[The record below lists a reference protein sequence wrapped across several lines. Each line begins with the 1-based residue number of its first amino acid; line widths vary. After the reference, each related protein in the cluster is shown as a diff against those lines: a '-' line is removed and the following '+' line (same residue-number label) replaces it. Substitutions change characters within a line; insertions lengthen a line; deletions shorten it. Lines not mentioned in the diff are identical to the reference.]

1 MENDNN
7 KEERPQSDLSRREM
21 LKGAIAGAAAAG
33 ISAVTPSGAEAQAKT
48 DSPQPVN
55 PYGGGPS
62 KGLQFPPYYQPTASV
77 RSRMNYFPG
86 SEQIGKDEMR
96 ISFVGSCPFPPR
108 RDQAGTCIMVE
119 LGNGDR
125 FFFDFG
131 PGCVKN
137 ILAMG
142 VPVPAINDIFIT
154 HLHVDHYHDLSYLLP
169 FSAWSGRWKMPLR
182 VTGPSG
188 RTPELGTKG
197 MVAGMKQMLKW
208 HLEAFDACPIG
219 DGYEVEVNE
228 FDWKDENGICYDK
241 NGVTVRHWR
250 RSHVKDGASAYRLD
264 WNGLS
269 FVWTGDGRP
278 DDLTAKY
285 AKNVDVFVTELQPD
299 LALINQL
306 KYGLPQFLFNYT
318 VDIHHTVAYATG
330 YLINQVNPRVGMA
343 THLCF
348 DDDTLNEQTADI
360 RAHWKGLFL
369 YGAPDVVTLNVT
381 KDAIWQRDAVLPGFA
396 GQPLPN
402 PTLLFGDPL
411 PLNTGQGVV
420 PQPRLPREQQQE
432 QLTRD
437 LEIDPHKYYPPNVYR
452 EPLTKLPNPQ
462 HVDLME
468 MAKVMGIDISK
479 FKK

>member
-1 MENDNN
+1 MENDDN
-7 KEERPQSDLSRREM
+7 KKEWLQSDLSRRDM
-21 LKGAIAGAAAAG
+21 LRGAIAGAAAVGIFAVDPTSAG
-33 ISAVTPSGAEAQAKT
+33 AQASAT
-48 DSPQPVN
+48 PPQPVN

-62 KGLQFPPYYQPTASV
+62 KGLQFPPYYKPTPSV

-86 SEQIGKDEMR
+86 SEPLGPDEMR

-131 PGCVKN
+131 PGCIKN

-142 VPVPAINDIFIT
+142 VPVPSINDIFIT

-169 FSAWSGRWKMPLR
+169 FSAWSGRWRMPLR

-285 AKNVDVFVTELQPD
+285 AKNVDAFVTELQPD

-369 YGAPDVVTLNVT
+369 YGAPDVVTVNVT

-420 PQPRLPREQQQE
+420 PQPRLAREEQQE

-437 LEIDPHKYYPPNVYR
+437 LEIDPHKYYPPDVYR
-452 EPLTKLPNPQ
+452 QPLTKLPNPQ
-462 HVDLME
+462 LVDLME
-468 MAKVMGIDISK
+468 MAKVMGIDVSK

>member
-1 MENDNN
+1 MATDENA
-7 KEERPQSDLSRREM
+7 KFPQTDLTRRNM
-21 LKGAIAGAAAAG
+21 LKGAGALAAAAG
-33 ISAVTPSGAEAQAKT
+33 LSAVEPISAQAQANCE
-48 DSPQPVN
+48 PPVN

-62 KGLQFPPYYQPTASV
+62 KGLQFPPYYQPTPSV

-86 SEQIGKDEMR
+86 SEPLGKDEMR

-137 ILAMG
+137 IVAMG
-142 VPVPAINDIFIT
+142 VPVQAINDIFIT
-154 HLHVDHYHDLSYLLP
+154 HLHIDHYHDLSYLLP
-169 FSAWSGRWKMPLR
+169 FSAWSGRWRMPLR

-188 RTPELGTKG
+188 RTPELGTNG

-219 DGYEVEVNE
+219 DGYEIEVNE

-299 LALINQL
+299 LARINQL
-306 KYGLPQFLFNYT
+306 KYGLPEFLFNYT
-318 VDIHHTVAYATG
+318 VDIHHTLAYATG
-330 YLINQVNPRVGMA
+330 YLINQVNPRVGIA
-343 THLCF
+343 THLAF
-348 DDDTLNEQTADI
+348 DRDTLNEQSADV
-360 RAHWKGLFL
+360 RAHWNGLFL
-369 YGAPDVVTLNVT
+369 YGAPDVVTVNVT
-381 KDAIWQRDAVLPGFA
+381 KDAIWARDAVLPEYA

-402 PTLLFGDPL
+402 PTLLFGNPL
-411 PLNTGQGVV
+411 PLQTGQGVV
-420 PQPRLPREQQQE
+420 PQPRLPREMQQE

-452 EPLTKLPNPQ
+452 QPLTKLPNPQ
-462 HVDLME
+462 LVDLME
-468 MAKVMGIDISK
+468 MAKVMNIDISQ

>member
-1 MENDNN
+1 MSDEK
-7 KEERPQSDLSRREM
+7 KETNGIVRREM
-21 LKGAIAGAAAAG
+21 LKSIGVAAAG
-33 ISAVTPSGAEAQAKT
+33 IAASAVPSAAE
-48 DSPQPVN
+48 PQSVADQPTN
-55 PYGGGPS
+55 PYGGGPGT
-62 KGLQFPPYYQPTASV
+62 GLQFPPYYRPTPSV

-86 SEQIGKDEMR
+86 SEPIGKDEMR

-169 FSAWSGRWKMPLR
+169 FSAWAGRWRMPLR

-278 DDLTAKY
+278 DELTAKY
-285 AKNVDVFVTELQPD
+285 AKGVDVFVTEIQPD
-299 LALINQL
+299 LARINML
-306 KYGLPQFLFNYT
+306 KYGLPEFLFNYT
-318 VDIHHTVAYATG
+318 VDIHHTLAYATG
-330 YLINQVNPRVGMA
+330 YLIKQVNPRCGMV
-343 THLCF
+343 THLAFDNDTRGASDPSESGHVGRHRKQRIEADRSGDFDRLARVHLLQQCGIARVNPEVGTNAQREHDR
-348 DDDTLNEQTADI
+348 DDDL
-360 RAHWKGLFL
+360 RAQAAAGGHRNGERRSG
-369 YGAPDVVTLNVT
+369 YG
-381 KDAIWQRDAVLPGFA
+381 
-396 GQPLPN
+396 
-402 PTLLFGDPL
+402 
-411 PLNTGQGVV
+411 
-420 PQPRLPREQQQE
+420 
-432 QLTRD
+432 
-437 LEIDPHKYYPPNVYR
+437 
-452 EPLTKLPNPQ
+452 
-462 HVDLME
+462 
-468 MAKVMGIDISK
+468 
-479 FKK
+479 

>member
-1 MENDNN
+1 METDD
-7 KEERPQSDLSRREM
+7 KKKERPQSDLSRREM
-21 LKGAIAGAAAAG
+21 LKGAIAGAAAVG
-33 ISAVTPSGAEAQAKT
+33 ISAVDPTTAGAQANPT
-48 DSPQPVN
+48 PPQPVN

-62 KGLQFPPYYQPTASV
+62 KGLQFPPYYQPTPSV

-86 SEQIGKDEMR
+86 SEPIGKDEMR

-142 VPVPAINDIFIT
+142 VPVPSINDIFIT

-169 FSAWSGRWKMPLR
+169 FSAWAGRWKMPLR

-369 YGAPDVVTLNVT
+369 YGAPDVVTVNVT

-396 GQPLPN
+396 GQPLPP

-437 LEIDPHKYYPPNVYR
+437 LEIDPHKYYPPDVYR
-452 EPLTKLPNPQ
+452 QPLTKLPDPQ
-462 HVDLME
+462 LVDLME

>member
-1 MENDNN
+1 MANDENT
-7 KEERPQSDLSRREM
+7 KLPQTDLTRRNM
-21 LKGAIAGAAAAG
+21 LKGAGALAATVG
-33 ISAVTPSGAEAQAKT
+33 LSAIDPTSAQAQANCE
-48 DSPQPVN
+48 PPVN

-62 KGLQFPPYYQPTASV
+62 KGLQFPPYYKPTPSV

-86 SEQIGKDEMR
+86 SETLGPDEMR

-131 PGCVKN
+131 PGCIKN
-137 ILAMG
+137 IIAMG
-142 VPVPAINDIFIT
+142 VPCPAINDIFIT

-169 FSAWSGRWKMPLR
+169 FSAWSGRWRMPLR

-219 DGYEVEVNE
+219 DGYEIEVNE
-228 FDWKDENGICYDK
+228 FDWKDENRICYDK

-278 DDLTAKY
+278 DELTEKY

-318 VDIHHTVAYATG
+318 VDIHHTLAYATG

-360 RAHWKGLFL
+360 RAHWNGLFL
-369 YGAPDVVTLNVT
+369 YGAPDVVTVNVT
-381 KDAIWQRDAVLPGFA
+381 KDAIWARDAVLPGFA

-411 PLNTGQGVV
+411 PLQTGQGVV
-420 PQPRLPREQQQE
+420 PQPRLPREMQQE
-432 QLTRD
+432 ELTRQ
-437 LEIDPHKYYPPNVYR
+437 LEIDPHLYYPPNVYR
-452 EPLTKLPNPQ
+452 QPLTKLPNPQ
-462 HVDLME
+462 TVDLVE
-468 MAKVMGIDISK
+468 MAKVMGIDISQ

>member
-1 MENDNN
+1 MATDD
-7 KEERPQSDLSRREM
+7 KTKTSPQSRQ
-21 LKGAIAGAAAAG
+21 
-33 ISAVTPSGAEAQAKT
+33 SGAEQL
-48 DSPQPVN
+48 SN

-62 KGLQFPPYYQPTASV
+62 TGLQFPPYYKPTPSV
-77 RSRMNYFPG
+77 RSRNNYFPG
-86 SEQIGKDEMR
+86 SETLGPDEMR

-142 VPVPAINDIFIT
+142 VPVPEINDIFIT

-169 FSAWSGRWKMPLR
+169 FSAWAGRWKMPLR

-188 RTPELGTKG
+188 RTPDLGTKA

-241 NGVTVRHWR
+241 NGVTIRHWR
-250 RSHVKDGASAYRLD
+250 RSHAKDGASAYRLD

-285 AKNVDVFVTELQPD
+285 AKGVDVFVTETAAGFGAHQPAQVRTARIPFQLHRGHPPYAD
-299 LALINQL
+299 LC
-306 KYGLPQFLFNYT
+306 
-318 VDIHHTVAYATG
+318 HRATSSSRSTRAAAWSRTSRSTMTRSTR
-330 YLINQVNPRVGMA
+330 QS
-343 THLCF
+343 
-348 DDDTLNEQTADI
+348 ADV
-360 RAHWKGLFL
+360 RAHWDGLFL
-369 YGAPDVVTLNVT
+369 YGAPDVVVVNVT
-381 KDAIWQRDAVLPGFA
+381 KDAIWHREAALPGFSGA
-396 GQPLPN
+396 VLAESH
-402 PTLLFGDPL
+402 PTVRRPAADRH
-411 PLNTGQGVV
+411 GQGHR
-420 PQPRLPREQQQE
+420 PPAQAAARAAAGATDARPR
-432 QLTRD
+432 D
-437 LEIDPHKYYPPNVYR
+437 
-452 EPLTKLPNPQ
+452 
-462 HVDLME
+462 
-468 MAKVMGIDISK
+468 
-479 FKK
+479 

>member
-1 MENDNN
+1 MATDNDDT
-7 KEERPQSDLSRREM
+7 KTPPETDLTRRAV
-21 LKGAIAGAAAAG
+21 LTGALASGAAAVG
-33 ISAVTPSGAEAQAKT
+33 ISAPEPASAQGAPTMPA
-48 DSPQPVN
+48 N
-55 PYGGGPS
+55 PYGGGPGT
-62 KGLQFPPYYQPTASV
+62 GLQFPPYYKPTPSV

-86 SEQIGKDEMR
+86 SETLAPDEMR

-142 VPVPAINDIFIT
+142 VPVPSINDIFIT

-169 FSAWSGRWKMPLR
+169 FSAWAGRWKMPLR

-188 RTPELGTKG
+188 RTPDLGTKG

-208 HLEAFDACPIG
+208 HLGAFDACPIG

-228 FDWKDENGICYDK
+228 FDWKDENGICYNK
-241 NGVTVRHWR
+241 NGVTIRHWR

-285 AKNVDVFVTELQPD
+285 AKGVDVFVTEIQPD
-299 LALINQL
+299 LARINQL
-306 KYGLPQFLFNYT
+306 KYGLPEFLFNYT

-330 YLINQVNPRVGMA
+330 YLINQVNPRVGMV
-343 THLCF
+343 THLAF
-348 DDDTLNEQTADI
+348 DNDTLNEQSADV
-360 RAHWKGLFL
+360 RSHWKGLFL
-369 YGAPDVVTLNVT
+369 YGAPDVVTVNVT
-381 KDAIWQRDAVLPGFA
+381 KDAIWQRDAVLPNFS
-396 GQPLPN
+396 GQSLPP

-411 PLNTGQGVV
+411 PLATGQGVV
-420 PQPRLPREQQQE
+420 PQPRLPREKQQE

-437 LEIDPHKYYPPNVYR
+437 LEIDPKLYYPPDVYR
-452 EPLTKLPNPQ
+452 KPITTLPNPQ
-462 HVDLME
+462 LVDLVE
-468 MAKVMGIDISK
+468 MAKVMGIDMSK

>member
-1 MENDNN
+1 MENDER
-7 KEERPQSDLSRREM
+7 KTERPQSDLSRRNM
-21 LKGAIAGAAAAG
+21 LKGAFAGAAAVGLNAVNPTSAG
-33 ISAVTPSGAEAQAKT
+33 AQPTAVANEPT
-48 DSPQPVN
+48 N

-62 KGLQFPPYYQPTASV
+62 TGLQFPPYYQPTQSV

-86 SEQIGKDEMR
+86 SEPIGKDEMR

-142 VPVPAINDIFIT
+142 VPVASINDIFIT

-169 FSAWSGRWKMPLR
+169 FSAWSGRWRMPLR

-219 DGYEVEVNE
+219 DGYEIEVNE

-299 LALINQL
+299 LSRLNML
-306 KYGLPQFLFNYT
+306 KYGLPEFLYNYT
-318 VDIHHTVAYATG
+318 VDIHHTIAYATG

-343 THLCF
+343 THLAF
-348 DDDTLNEQTADI
+348 DDDTLNEQSADI

-369 YGAPDVVTLNVT
+369 YGAPDVVTVNVT

-396 GQPLPN
+396 GQPLPP

-437 LEIDPHKYYPPNVYR
+437 LEIDPHKYYPPEVYR
-452 EPLTKLPNPQ
+452 QPLTKLPKPQ
-462 HVDLME
+462 LVDLME

>member
-1 MENDNN
+1 MANDENT
-7 KEERPQSDLSRREM
+7 KSPQTDLTRRNV
-21 LKGAIAGAAAAG
+21 LKGAGALAAAVG
-33 ISAVTPSGAEAQAKT
+33 ISAIDPTAAQAQENCE
-48 DSPQPVN
+48 PPVN

-62 KGLQFPPYYQPTASV
+62 KGLQFPPYYQPTPSV

-86 SEQIGKDEMR
+86 SEPISKDEMR

-137 ILAMG
+137 IIAMG
-142 VPVPAINDIFIT
+142 VPCPAINDIFIT

-169 FSAWSGRWKMPLR
+169 FSAWSGRWRMPLR

-219 DGYEVEVNE
+219 DGYEIEVNE

-299 LALINQL
+299 LARINQL
-306 KYGLPQFLFNYT
+306 KYGLPEFLFNYT
-318 VDIHHTVAYATG
+318 VDIHHTLAYATG
-330 YLINQVNPRVGMA
+330 YLINEVNPRVGIA
-343 THLCF
+343 THLAF
-348 DDDTLNEQTADI
+348 DNDTLNEQTADI
-360 RAHWKGLFL
+360 RAHWNGLFL
-369 YGAPDVVTLNVT
+369 YGAPDVVTVNVT
-381 KDAIWQRDAVLPGFA
+381 KDAIWARDAVLPGFA

-402 PTLLFGDPL
+402 PTLLFGNPL
-411 PLNTGQGVV
+411 PLQTGQGVV

-452 EPLTKLPNPQ
+452 QPLTKLPNPQ
-462 HVDLME
+462 LVDLIE
-468 MAKVMGIDISK
+468 MAKVMGIDMSQ

>member
-1 MENDNN
+1 MSNDDQEPN
-7 KEERPQSDLSRREM
+7 DISRRE
-21 LKGAIAGAAAAG
+21 LLSGALAGATAVG
-33 ISAVTPSGAEAQAKT
+33 VSATEPASAQAGPT
-48 DSPQPVN
+48 MPVN
-55 PYGGGPS
+55 PYGGGPGT
-62 KGLQFPPYYQPTASV
+62 GLQFPPYYKPTPSV

-86 SEQIGKDEMR
+86 SETLGPDEMR

-142 VPVPAINDIFIT
+142 VPVPSINDIFIT

-169 FSAWSGRWKMPLR
+169 FSAWAGRWKMPLR

-219 DGYEVEVNE
+219 DGYEIEVNE

-241 NGVTVRHWR
+241 NGVTIRHWR

-278 DDLTAKY
+278 DELTAKY
-285 AKNVDVFVTELQPD
+285 AKGVDVFVTEIQPD
-299 LALINQL
+299 LARINQL
-306 KYGLPQFLFNYT
+306 KYGLPEFLFNYT
-318 VDIHHTVAYATG
+318 VDIHHTLAYATG
-330 YLINQVNPRVGMA
+330 YLIKQVNPRVGMV
-343 THLCF
+343 THLAF
-348 DDDTLNEQTADI
+348 DNDTLNEQQRRRSRPLG
-360 RAHWKGLFL
+360 RAFPVWRAGR
-369 YGAPDVVTLNVT
+369 GGR
-381 KDAIWQRDAVLPGFA
+381 QRDQGRDLAPRRRCCRDSRA
-396 GQPLPN
+396 SPCRIP
-402 PTLLFGDPL
+402 PLLFGDPL
-411 PLNTGQGVV
+411 PIATGKGVV

-437 LEIDPHKYYPPNVYR
+437 LEIDPQKYYPPDVYR

-462 HVDLME
+462 QVDLIE
-468 MAKVMGIDISK
+468 MAKVMGIDLSK